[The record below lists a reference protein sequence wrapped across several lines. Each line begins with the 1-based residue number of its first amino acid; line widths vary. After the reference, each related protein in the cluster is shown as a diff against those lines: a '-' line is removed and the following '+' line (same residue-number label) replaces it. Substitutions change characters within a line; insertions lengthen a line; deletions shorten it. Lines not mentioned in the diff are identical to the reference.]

1 MGNCW
6 VFGGVGCGNFFVSA
20 MSYGREFCGR
30 TVRAVGSGVSSP
42 GSFALERLAQRCCA
56 PVGMTGI
63 VVRSGLDEGCIAV
76 LRPGDGSLHSGTT
89 SK

>member
-1 MGNCW
+1 MRQFFCFGHELWAGVLWENGARGW
-6 VFGGVGCGNFFVSA
+6 V
-20 MSYGREFCGR
+20 GREFAGVLRARKTRSAMLRSGR
-30 TVRAVGSGVSSP
+30 DDGNICSDA
-42 GSFALERLAQRCCA
+42 
-56 PVGMTGI
+56 VGMTGI